1 MLQRIVIIIGLIVSI
16 IKHNNLINEVDRLFA
31 IANCVYNNVEFFKPK
46 QMIDTTDNELLET
59 QLYNKVLINRIEN
72 CREEIRILKAK
83 NHNQK
88 QIIETLNK
96 QNQINFLRDTFA
108 IFGAIGVV
116 FLVGFLISQLFL

>member
-1 MLQRIVIIIGLIVSI
+1 
-16 IKHNNLINEVDRLFA
+16 
-31 IANCVYNNVEFFKPK
+31 
-46 QMIDTTDNELLET
+46 MIDTTDNELLET

-116 FLVGFLISQLFL
+116 FFVGFLISQLFL